1 MLALLPGVGKQS
13 ENPAEFVPLIG
24 RLRLTGS
31 SQLAITADSKKSR
44 YVQAVL
50 RPSTARCRVAHQRLR
65 RQRGSTDLMGRYT
78 GPKARINRRL
88 GFQVFESAGAVRATE
103 RKEYPPGMAQRR
115 RKATNYGLALI
126 EKQKIKYYYGLREKH
141 LRKYFDKVRRTKGN
155 TGENLLTLCERRL
168 DNVVRR
174 AGFAHTRPQARQGV
188 VHGHFQL
195 NGRTVTKPSIIVRAG
210 DVLNVRHRPNLRRV
224 YQEIAGS
231 AAATECH
238 WIAADGDE
246 LIATVTSLPNYED
259 VSLPVDVGQVVA
271 FLSR

>member
-1 MLALLPGVGKQS
+1 MRPGRS
-13 ENPAEFVPLIG
+13 ADESPPTWFE
-24 RLRLTGS
+24 
-31 SQLAITADSKKSR
+31 ITEE
-44 YVQAVL
+44 
-50 RPSTARCRVAHQRLR
+50 T
-65 RQRGSTDLMGRYT
+65 LMGRYT

-88 GFQVFESAGAVRATE
+88 GFQVFESAGAIRATE

-141 LRKYFDKVRRTKGN
+141 LRTYFDKARHMKGN

-195 NGRTVTKPSIIVRAG
+195 NGERATKPSMIVRVG
-210 DVLNVRHRPNLRRV
+210 DVLSVRNRPNLKSV
-224 YQEIAGS
+224 YAEIVGS
-231 AAATECH
+231 AAATECD
-238 WIAADGDE
+238 WVSVNADG
-246 LIATVTSLPNYED
+246 LTATVTSLPSFED